1 MNALWSEARVKVS
14 HRLAMHVQVEHFRLN
29 NATPMV
35 TFTFDDLPK
44 SAATL
49 GADILESYGSR
60 GTFYVSGGLVGID
73 TPDWAT
79 GSADDVVSLHR
90 RGHEVGCH
98 TFSHR
103 RACDLDETSLAAEI
117 DRNRTYFHSLDPT
130 MSIETFA
137 YPFGYG
143 SYARKHQLKSEFRTC
158 RSIVPGVNSSEVDP
172 QFLRA
177 MPLIDRQMTRERID
191 QAFDEARDA
200 NGWLI
205 FYSHDVAERPSLYGC
220 SPDLMTYALEAAARR
235 GIPAL
240 TMAEAF
246 RCARG

>member
-1 MNALWSEARVKVS
+1 MNALWSEAKVKVS
-14 HRLAMHVQVEHFRLN
+14 HRLAMHVQVERFRLS
-29 NATPMV
+29 NAAPMV
-35 TFTFDDLPK
+35 TFTFDDLPR

-49 GADILESYGSR
+49 GADILESYGAR
-60 GTFYVSGGLVGID
+60 GTFYVSGGLVGLD
-73 TPDWAT
+73 ARFWST

-103 RACDLDETSLAAEI
+103 RACDLDEGSLAAEI
-117 DRNRTYFHSLDPT
+117 ARNRTYLHSLDPT
-130 MSIETFA
+130 MPVETFA

-143 SYARKHQLKSEFRTC
+143 SFARKHQLRSEFLTC
-158 RSIVPGVNSSEVDP
+158 RSIMPGVNSGEVDL

-177 MPLIDRQMTRERID
+177 VPLIDRQMSRERID
-191 QAFDEARDA
+191 AAFGEAA
-200 NGWLI
+200 NTNGWLI
-205 FYSHDVAERPSLYGC
+205 FYSHDVADAPSLYGC

-235 GIPAL
+235 NVPVL

-246 RCARG
+246 RCARA

>member
-14 HRLAMHVQVEHFRLN
+14 HRLAMHVQVERFRLR

-35 TFTFDDLPK
+35 TFSFDDLPK

-49 GADILESYGSR
+49 GADILESYGAR

-73 TPDWAT
+73 APDWAT
-79 GSADDVVSLHR
+79 GSADDVVSLYR
-90 RGHEVGCH
+90 RGHEIGCH

-103 RACDLDETSLAAEI
+103 RACDLDETSLAGEI
-117 DRNRTYFHSLDPT
+117 ARNRTYFHSLDPT
-130 MSIETFA
+130 MTVDSFA

-143 SYARKHQLKSEFRTC
+143 SYARKYQLKSEFRTC
-158 RSIVPGVNSSEVDP
+158 RSIVPGVNSGEVDL

-177 MPLIDRQMTRERID
+177 MPLIDRQTSRERIE
-191 QAFDEARDA
+191 QAFDEAA
-200 NGWLI
+200 STNGWLI
-205 FYSHDVAERPSLYGC
+205 FYSHDVDEAPSLYGC

-235 GIPAL
+235 NIPAL

-246 RCARG
+246 RCARA

>member
-14 HRLAMHVQVEHFRLN
+14 HRLAMHVQVERFRLN

-35 TFTFDDLPK
+35 TFTFDDLPR
-44 SAATL
+44 SAATF
-49 GADILESYGSR
+49 GADILESYGAR
-60 GTFYVSGGLVGID
+60 GTFYVSGGLVGLD
-73 TPDWAT
+73 APDWTT
-79 GSADDVVSLHR
+79 GSADDVISLHR

-117 DRNRTYFHSLDPT
+117 ARNRTYFHSLDPT
-130 MSIETFA
+130 MPVETFA

-143 SYARKHQLKSEFRTC
+143 SYARKHQLRSEFRTC
-158 RSIVPGVNSSEVDP
+158 RSIVPGVNSGEVDL

-177 MPLIDRQMTRERID
+177 MPLIDRQMSRDRID
-191 QAFDEARDA
+191 MAFAEAA
-200 NGWLI
+200 HMNGWLI
-205 FYSHDVAERPSLYGC
+205 FYSHDVADTPSLYGC
-220 SPDLMTYALEAAARR
+220 TPDLMTYTLETAARR
-235 GIPAL
+235 NVPVL

-246 RCARG
+246 RCARA

>member
-14 HRLAMHVQVEHFRLN
+14 HRLAMHVQVERFRLN

-44 SAATL
+44 SAATC
-49 GADILESYGSR
+49 GADILESYGAR
-60 GTFYVSGGLVGID
+60 GTFYVSGGLVGLD
-73 TPDWAT
+73 APDWTT
-79 GSADDVVSLHR
+79 GCADDVVSLHR

-117 DRNRTYFHSLDPT
+117 ARNRTYLHSLDPT
-130 MSIETFA
+130 MPVETFA

-158 RSIVPGVNSSEVDP
+158 RSIVPGVNAGEVDL

-177 MPLIDRQMTRERID
+177 LPLIDRQMSRERID
-191 QAFDEARDA
+191 AAFAEAA
-200 NGWLI
+200 NMNGWLI
-205 FYSHDVAERPSLYGC
+205 FYSHDVADEPSLYGC
-220 SPDLMTYALEAAARR
+220 SPELMTYALEAAARR
-235 GIPAL
+235 NVPVL

-246 RCARG
+246 RCARA